1 MASSLAIRTLYTHGP
16 AAATPSRRRPPQAC
30 IEGPHGQGDG
40 FAAIALRQGERAPE
54 LSVSEQPDEPAA
66 AKSPAEGRRT
76 LAITCSAHF
85 VHDGIAD
92 AFYVLLPIWAQAF
105 GLSYVQVGTLRMAY
119 SAAMALLQLPAGML
133 AERVGERALLAGG
146 SVLAGI
152 AFALLA
158 TSQSYPALGALI
170 LLAGTGSAV
179 QHPIAST
186 LISKAYAATSR
197 RAALGIYNF
206 VGDVGKMV
214 VAAAM
219 GLGIVAIGWRS
230 SVVLYGLIVVGVGLV
245 TLVALGSLSDGT
257 PRARS
262 KGAPA
267 SAPGWGFTNPTGF
280 ALLGAIQLIDS
291 ACRTG
296 FLTFFPFLLIA
307 KGASVASIGF
317 GLSLVFVG
325 GAAGKLV
332 CGLIAE
338 RVGILRTVILTEL
351 ATGALIAAV
360 VLAPLGWAMILLMPA
375 GVALNGTSS
384 VLYGTVAE
392 FVRDDRQSRSY
403 GLFYTLGSAAGAT
416 APFVFGLLSDF
427 AGVPSAL
434 MLVAVLAITTVPIA
448 LLLGP
453 HIAKGA

>member
-1 MASSLAIRTLYTHGP
+1 MSVSEHPEREPP
-16 AAATPSRRRPPQAC
+16 AAA
-30 IEGPHGQGDG
+30 
-40 FAAIALRQGERAPE
+40 
-54 LSVSEQPDEPAA
+54 PA
-66 AKSPAEGRRT
+66 SGRRT
-76 LAITCSAHF
+76 QSATCAAHF
-85 VHDGIAD
+85 VHDGIGD
-92 AFYVLLPIWAQAF
+92 ALYVLLPIWAQAF
-105 GLSYVQVGTLRMAY
+105 GLAYVQVGTLRMAY
-119 SAAMALLQLPAGML
+119 STALAFLQLPAGML

-146 SVLAGI
+146 SMLAGV

-158 TSQSYPALGALI
+158 TSQSYAALGALI

-186 LISKAYAATSR
+186 LISRAYAVASR
-197 RAALGIYNF
+197 RAALGVYNF

-219 GLGIVAIGWRS
+219 GLGVVAIGWRS
-230 SVVLYGLIVVGVGLV
+230 SVALYGLVVVGVGLLA
-245 TLVALGSLSDGT
+245 LVALASLVNGT
-257 PRARS
+257 APTNART
-262 KGAPA
+262 A
-267 SAPGWGFTNPTGF
+267 STTASGWGFTNPTGF
-280 ALLGAIQLIDS
+280 ALLGGIQLIDS

-317 GLSLVFVG
+317 GLSLIFVG

-360 VLAPLGWAMILLMPA
+360 VLAPLGWAMMLLMPV
-375 GVALNGTSS
+375 GIALNGTSS

-416 APFVFGLLSDF
+416 APFAFGLISDF
-427 AGVPSAL
+427 AGVPTAL
-434 MLVAVLAITTVPIA
+434 MLVAALAVTTVPIA
-448 LLLGP
+448 MLLDP
-453 HIAKGA
+453 HISKGGSTPNTG

>member
-1 MASSLAIRTLYTHGP
+1 MA
-16 AAATPSRRRPPQAC
+16 C
-30 IEGPHGQGDG
+30 
-40 FAAIALRQGERAPE
+40 
-54 LSVSEQPDEPAA
+54 
-66 AKSPAEGRRT
+66 
-76 LAITCSAHF
+76 
-85 VHDGIAD
+85 
-92 AFYVLLPIWAQAF
+92 
-105 GLSYVQVGTLRMAY
+105 
-119 SAAMALLQLPAGML
+119 LQLPAGML

-158 TSQSYPALGALI
+158 TSQSYAALGGLI

-186 LISKAYAATSR
+186 LISRAYAVASR
-197 RAALGIYNF
+197 RAALGVYNF

-230 SVVLYGLIVVGVGLV
+230 SVVLYGLIVVGIGLLV
-245 TLVALGSLSDGT
+245 LVALASLAETT
-257 PRARS
+257 PRTRPQTAT
-262 KGAPA
+262 A
-267 SAPGWGFTNPTGF
+267 SSPGWGFTDPAGF
-280 ALLGAIQLIDS
+280 ALLSAIQLIDS

-332 CGLIAE
+332 CGLLAE

-360 VLAPLGWAMILLMPA
+360 VLAPLGWAMLLLMPV

-416 APFVFGLLSDF
+416 APFVFGLVSDF
-427 AGVPSAL
+427 AGVPTAL
-434 MLVAVLAITTVPIA
+434 MLVAALAVTTVPAA
-448 LLLGP
+448 LALGP
-453 HIAKGA
+453 HIAKGDGA

>member
-1 MASSLAIRTLYTHGP
+1 MHP
-16 AAATPSRRRPPQAC
+16 M
-30 IEGPHGQGDG
+30 
-40 FAAIALRQGERAPE
+40 
-54 LSVSEQPDEPAA
+54 SVSEQPNGQAAPAI
-66 AKSPAEGRRT
+66 PADGRRT
-76 LAITCSAHF
+76 LATTCAAHF

-92 AFYVLLPIWAQAF
+92 ALYVILPIWAQAF

-119 SAAMALLQLPAGML
+119 SAAMAFLQLPAGML
-133 AERVGERALLAGG
+133 AERVGERTLLAGG
-146 SVLAGI
+146 SMLAGV
-152 AFALLA
+152 AFALLS
-158 TSQSYPALGALI
+158 TSQSYAALGALI
-170 LLAGTGSAV
+170 LLAGTGSAA

-186 LISKAYAATSR
+186 LISRAYAVASR
-197 RAALGIYNF
+197 RAALGVYNF

-230 SVVLYGLIVVGVGLV
+230 SVVLYGFIVVGVGLL
-245 TLVALGSLSDGT
+245 TLVALASLADGT
-257 PRARS
+257 PRAPA
-262 KGAPA
+262 KAAPA
-267 SAPGWGFTNPTGF
+267 PDVGWGFTNPTGF
-280 ALLGAIQLIDS
+280 ALLGSIQLIDS

-360 VLAPLGWAMILLMPA
+360 VVTPLWTTMLLLVPV
-375 GVALNGTSS
+375 GIALNGTSS

-392 FVRDDRQSRSY
+392 FVRDDRQARSY
-403 GLFYTLGSAAGAT
+403 GLFYTLGSAAGVT
-416 APFVFGLLSDF
+416 APPVFGLISDL
-427 AGVPSAL
+427 AGVAPGLTAVAAL
-434 MLVAVLAITTVPIA
+434 ALATVPVA
-448 LLLGP
+448 LALRP
-453 HIAKGA
+453 HLTGD

>member
-1 MASSLAIRTLYTHGP
+1 
-16 AAATPSRRRPPQAC
+16 
-30 IEGPHGQGDG
+30 
-40 FAAIALRQGERAPE
+40 
-54 LSVSEQPDEPAA
+54 LSVREQPGEPAS
-66 AKSPAEGRRT
+66 AKNPADGRRT

-119 SAAMALLQLPAGML
+119 STAMAFLQLPAGML
-133 AERVGERALLAGG
+133 AERVGERTLLAGG
-146 SVLAGI
+146 SMLAGV

-158 TSQSYPALGALI
+158 TSQSYAALGALI

-186 LISKAYAATSR
+186 LISRAYAVASR
-197 RAALGIYNF
+197 RAALGVYNF

-245 TLVALGSLSDGT
+245 TLVAIASLADGT
-257 PRARS
+257 PRTPA
-262 KGAPA
+262 KAAPA
-267 SAPGWGFTNPTGF
+267 PDVGWGFTNPTGF

-360 VLAPLGWAMILLMPA
+360 VVAPLGWAMVLLMPV

-416 APFVFGLLSDF
+416 APFVFGIVSDF
-427 AGVPSAL
+427 AGVPTAL
-434 MLVAVLAITTVPIA
+434 MLVAGLAVTTVPIA

-453 HIAKGA
+453 HIAKGHGA

>member
-1 MASSLAIRTLYTHGP
+1 M
-16 AAATPSRRRPPQAC
+16 
-30 IEGPHGQGDG
+30 
-40 FAAIALRQGERAPE
+40 
-54 LSVSEQPDEPAA
+54 SVSEQPGGPAA

-92 AFYVLLPIWAQAF
+92 ALYVLLPIWAQAF

-119 SAAMALLQLPAGML
+119 SAAMACLQLPAGML

-158 TSQSYPALGALI
+158 TSQSYAALGGLI

-186 LISKAYAATSR
+186 LISRAYAVASR
-197 RAALGIYNF
+197 RAALGVYNF

-230 SVVLYGLIVVGVGLV
+230 SVVLYGLIVVGIGLLV
-245 TLVALGSLSDGT
+245 LVALASLAETT
-257 PRARS
+257 PRTRPQTAT
-262 KGAPA
+262 A
-267 SAPGWGFTNPTGF
+267 SSPGWGFTDPAGF
-280 ALLGAIQLIDS
+280 ALLSAIQLIDS

-332 CGLIAE
+332 CGLLAE

-360 VLAPLGWAMILLMPA
+360 VLAPLGWAMLLLMPV

-416 APFVFGLLSDF
+416 APFVFGLVSDF
-427 AGVPSAL
+427 AGVPTAL
-434 MLVAVLAITTVPIA
+434 MLVAALAVTTVPAA
-448 LLLGP
+448 LALGP
-453 HIAKGA
+453 HIAKGGGA

>member
-1 MASSLAIRTLYTHGP
+1 MHP
-16 AAATPSRRRPPQAC
+16 M
-30 IEGPHGQGDG
+30 
-40 FAAIALRQGERAPE
+40 
-54 LSVSEQPDEPAA
+54 SVSEQPNGQAAPAI
-66 AKSPAEGRRT
+66 PADGRRT
-76 LAITCSAHF
+76 LATTCAAHF

-92 AFYVLLPIWAQAF
+92 ALYVILPIWAQAF

-119 SAAMALLQLPAGML
+119 SAAMAFLQLPAGML

-146 SVLAGI
+146 SVLAGV

-158 TSQSYPALGALI
+158 TSQSYAALGGLI

-186 LISKAYAATSR
+186 LISRAYATASR
-197 RAALGIYNF
+197 RAALGVYNF

-230 SVVLYGLIVVGVGLV
+230 SVVLYGLIVAGVGLL
-245 TLVALGSLSDGT
+245 TLVALGNSVGT
-257 PRARS
+257 APRKHATA
-262 KGAPA
+262 APA
-267 SAPGWGFTNPTGF
+267 SAPGWGFTDPVGF
-280 ALLGAIQLIDS
+280 ALLASIQLIDS

-332 CGLIAE
+332 CGLLAE
-338 RVGILRTVILTEL
+338 RVGILRTVVITEL

-360 VLAPLGWAMILLMPA
+360 VVAPLSWAMVLLVPV
-375 GVALNGTSS
+375 GIALNGTSS

-392 FVRDDRQSRSY
+392 FVRDDRQSRTF

-416 APFVFGLLSDF
+416 APLAFGLLSDF
-427 AGVPSAL
+427 AGVPVAL
-434 MLVAVLAITTVPIA
+434 TAVAVLAVATVPLA
-448 LLLGP
+448 LLLDP
-453 HIAKGA
+453 HIAKHDRA